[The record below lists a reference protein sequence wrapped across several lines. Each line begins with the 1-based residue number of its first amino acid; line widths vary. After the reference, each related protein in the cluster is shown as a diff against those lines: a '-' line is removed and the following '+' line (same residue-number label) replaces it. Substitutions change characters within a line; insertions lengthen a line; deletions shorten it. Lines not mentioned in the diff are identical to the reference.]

1 MRYSSSFS
9 VLLASLAAAST
20 LHASLA
26 FAVAASNEIV
36 YVDKDATGANSGE
49 SWDDAKVNL
58 ADAINSAGFGDQI
71 WIAEGTYLITPL
83 APNAAAPA
91 PEGYEVCAS
100 ENGTCSF
107 SGTRQVAYG
116 ANDMFVH
123 KTGTNSIACTN
134 AVFSDPAPGVGKSCY
149 VQSQLTVALNMR
161 IYGGFF
167 GSETS
172 VDERDPDLYPVT
184 ISGDLGKDDTSD
196 AFSGANS
203 GRMMVIYANNVV
215 VEDVTFRNANLIEG
229 AGGAIVIEGAKG
241 VALNN
246 LTFSRNQSVDG
257 GALSIEN
264 GSASITNTAF
274 ISNRA
279 THQGGAIFIDSTTAS
294 DVQLSNVRVTDN
306 SAAHNGGA
314 LYVKSTAATV
324 LDITTAS
331 FTGNES
337 LDEKGGAI
345 YINSPTTTM
354 NITNA
359 TFATNTAEKGGSA
372 LRCYNATCNLDYL
385 TLISNTLVTPNPTN
399 EGAVSVGGTSADVT
413 IKRSL
418 ISNTAVGASITPNVA
433 HQGGTLTDGG
443 HNRFGLDSSSGVAGA
458 LTLAG
463 TSNALVATD
472 INHVVNTTLDFYNTT
487 LMYAPVREDSSVRDA
502 IPAGADCDTSTA
514 DQRGVARGTGGGCD
528 IGAVEYVDL
537 DNLCFDDK
545 AIVASRSATASGTV
559 FCAGTNGANP
569 GELLKNFF
577 LGSSYPFALLL
588 MFVVPWVRRTK

>member
-1 MRYSSSFS
+1 MRYSSSLS

-20 LHASLA
+20 LHANLA
-26 FAVAASNEIV
+26 FAVAVSNEIV
-36 YVDKDATGANSGE
+36 YVDKDATGANTGE

-58 ADAINSAGFGDQI
+58 ADAINSAGFGDQV
-71 WIAEGTYLITPL
+71 WIAEGTYLVTPL
-83 APNAAAPA
+83 APSTAAPA

-116 ANDMFVH
+116 ADGMFVH
-123 KTGTNSIACTN
+123 KTGTDGIACTN
-134 AVFSDPAPGVGKSCY
+134 AVFTDPAPGVSKSCY
-149 VQSQLTVALNMR
+149 VQSQLTVDLTMR

-172 VDERDPDLYPVT
+172 VDERDFDLYPVT

-196 AFSGANS
+196 AFGGANS
-203 GRMMVIYANNVV
+203 GRMMVIYADNVV
-215 VEDVTFRNANLIEG
+215 VEGVTFRNANLIEG
-229 AGGAIVIEGAKG
+229 AGGAIAIEGATG

-264 GSASITNTAF
+264 SSASITNTAF

-279 THQGGAIFIDSTTAS
+279 THQGGAIFIDNTTAR
-294 DVQLSNVRVTDN
+294 DIQFSNVRVTDN

-314 LYVKSTAATV
+314 LYAKSTAATV
-324 LDITTAS
+324 LDISTAS

-337 LDEKGGAI
+337 LDEKGGAL
-345 YINSPTTTM
+345 YINSLTTTM
-354 NITNA
+354 NITN
-359 TFATNTAEKGGSA
+359 TTLATNTAEKGGSA
-372 LRCYNATCNLDYL
+372 LRCYSATCNLDYL
-385 TLISNTLVTPNPTN
+385 TLIDNTLVMPNPAN
-399 EGAVSVGGTSADVT
+399 EGAVSVGGTSASVT

-418 ISNTAVGASITPNVA
+418 ISNTAAGTSTTPNVA
-433 HQGGTLTDGG
+433 HQGGALNDGG
-443 HNRFGLDSSSGVAGA
+443 YNRFGLDSAAGIA
-458 LTLAG
+458 DMLTLGG
-463 TSNALVATD
+463 TSNALVAAD
-472 INHVVNTTLDFYNTT
+472 LNHVVNTTLDFYKTT
-487 LMYAPVREDSSVRDA
+487 LKYAPVREDSSVKDA
-502 IPAGADCDTSTA
+502 IPAGVDCDTSA
-514 DQRGVARGTGGGCD
+514 VDQRDVTRGIGGGCD

-577 LGSSYPFALLL
+577 LGSAYPFALLIML
-588 MFVVPWVRRTK
+588 AVPWIRRAK